1 MEEKWLTELRD
12 SYNKVAGQYTARIY
26 GELAHKPYDRALL
39 DDFAE
44 RLRGRGPLCDLG
56 CGPGHVARY
65 LHERGASVCGV
76 DLSPAMVAQAR
87 EQNPGITFTEGN
99 MLALD
104 VPDGAWVG
112 VAAFYSI
119 IHLPRPEVRRALGEM
134 HRALRPEGLCLVA
147 FHLGQDRLHLEEWW
161 GEQVSLDCTF
171 FSTEE
176 VEAHMLAVGFA
187 IERREEREPYPDI
200 EYPSRRGYIRA
211 RKPAVLAS

>member
-1 MEEKWLTELRD
+1 MEEKWLTELRN
-12 SYNKVAGQYTARIY
+12 SYDKVANQYTARIY

-44 RLRGRGPLCDLG
+44 RLRGRGTLCDLG

-87 EQNPGITFTEGN
+87 EQNPGIMFTEGN

-104 VPDGAWVG
+104 VPDGAWAG
-112 VAAFYSI
+112 VVAFYSI
-119 IHLPRPEVRRALGEM
+119 IHLPRSEVRRALSEM
-134 HRALRPEGLCLVA
+134 YRALRPEGLCRVA
-147 FHLGQDRLHLEEWW
+147 FHLGKDHLHLEEWW

-176 VEAHMLAVGFA
+176 VEAHMLAVGFE

-211 RKPAVLAS
+211 RKPAVLTS